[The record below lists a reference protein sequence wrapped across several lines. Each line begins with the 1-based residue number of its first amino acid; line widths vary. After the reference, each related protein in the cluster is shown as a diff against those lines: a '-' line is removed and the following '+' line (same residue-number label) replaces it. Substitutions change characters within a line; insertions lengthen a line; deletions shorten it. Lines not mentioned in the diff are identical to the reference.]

1 MKARTRMGLL
11 LCIAAVVLGSTAWA
25 LDEAVL
31 TPTPE
36 RSVAGSKAMT
46 EKDKAKA
53 EKAFNA
59 AMSVWYKHDYK
70 NGEKLLGEFAKK
82 HPNSKWRAEAELHQ
96 GCYLIYAGK
105 TAEAKPIFERL
116 ASEFADTNISAKARI
131 RLGNIAERQAN
142 IDEAIS
148 QYSSVLKMNPTWDQF
163 KYANYN
169 ARKLLMTRK
178 GLQARINCGPVA
190 LAEKREARRIWS
202 GRY

>member
-1 MKARTRMGLL
+1 MKARFLIGSL
-11 LCIAAVVLGSTAWA
+11 LCIAALLLGGMAWA

-36 RSVAGSKAMT
+36 RSGAIT

-53 EKAFNA
+53 EKEFNA
-59 AMSVWYKHDYK
+59 AMSVWYKHDYG

-96 GCYLIYAGK
+96 GCYLTYIGQTSK
-105 TAEAKPIFERL
+105 AKPIFERL

-142 IDEAIS
+142 IDEAIR

-190 LAEKREARRIWS
+190 LAEKRGTED
-202 GRY
+202 

>member
-1 MKARTRMGLL
+1 MKARILISLL
-11 LCIAAVVLGSTAWA
+11 SFVLMAMICTVAYA

-36 RSVAGSKAMT
+36 SRHAGAMA

-53 EKAFNA
+53 EKEFNT

-70 NGEKLLGEFAKK
+70 NGEKLLGQFAAKY
-82 HPNSKWRAEAELHQ
+82 PDSKWRAEAELHQ

-142 IDEAIS
+142 IDEAIR

-190 LAEKREARRIWS
+190 LAEKREARRIS
-202 GRY
+202 GGRY